1 MPTYKITSTGNTIL
15 ADKPFMD
22 AVHPNDYTI
31 IPDVP
36 VVIVDP
42 CQFLVDIGPFIDRF
56 GSAKLPVLVST
67 DATVKAIVQDMMA
80 RKWIDL
86 KRSDVASGLAYI
98 GSMVPSVTPALQTT
112 ILTTTVTHDENLAL
126 RKLFFS

>member
-1 MPTYKITSTGNTIL
+1 MPTYKITSSGNTIL
-15 ADKPFMD
+15 ADKNFMD
-22 AVHPNDYTI
+22 SVYPSNYTLV
-31 IPDVP
+31 PDVP
-36 VVIVDP
+36 VAVIDP
-42 CQFLVDIGPFIDRF
+42 CQFLIDIGPFMDRF
-56 GSAKLPVLVST
+56 GSAKLSVLTSA

-98 GSMVPSVTPALQTT
+98 GSIVPSVTSTLQTT

-126 RKLFFS
+126 RKLYFS

>member
-1 MPTYKITSTGNTIL
+1 MSTYKIISTGNTIL
-15 ADKPFMD
+15 AAQPFMD
-22 AVHPNDYTI
+22 AVHPNDYTL

-36 VVIVDP
+36 VVIIDL
-42 CQFLVDIGPFIDRF
+42 CQFLIDIGPFMDRF
-56 GSAKLPVLVST
+56 GSSKLAVLVST

-86 KRSDVASGLAYI
+86 KRSDVTSGLAYI
-98 GSMVPSVTPALQTT
+98 GSVVASVTPTLQAT

-126 RKLFFS
+126 RKLYFS